1 MNTNFMRIETPFL
14 HNECS
19 YYISEFYIGF
29 RRLSAQRG
37 DYYIGK
43 KYAYNTLVF
52 MLDGEV
58 EFSYN
63 EYVGRRFKKGD
74 MVFIPHASHIYW
86 QAITDV
92 NMLIHTYDLSTESF
106 CSNCVLSRMKFKVDG
121 LEKVEYDFQPLQMT
135 TEIIQFAELINTYIA
150 SDYRCMHLH
159 ELKQKELFII
169 MQYAYSHKQMMEF
182 FYPIIGED
190 IPFRT
195 KVMKIAHEH
204 LTVEEYAKRFNMSA
218 RNFAR
223 KFNAE
228 FGETV
233 YQWLLQRKIAQIKLR
248 LSISNVSVADII
260 QEFKFA
266 DAPHFYRFCKDHF
279 GHTSKEYTRLLRS
292 KSADLQ

>member
-1 MNTNFMRIETPFL
+1 MRIETPFL

-19 YYISEFYIGF
+19 YYISEYYIGF
-29 RRLSAQRG
+29 RKVTPRKG

-63 EYVGRRFKKGD
+63 EYYGKRFKKGD

-86 QAITDV
+86 QAITNA
-92 NMLIHTYDLSTESF
+92 NMLVLTYDLSTDSH
-106 CSNCVLSRMKFKVDG
+106 CSNCVLSRIKFKVDG
-121 LEKVEYDFQPLQMT
+121 LEKIDYRFEPLAMT
-135 TEIIQFAELINTYIA
+135 PEIIQFAELLSTYIS

-169 MQYAYSHKQMMEF
+169 MQYAYSHQQMMEF
-182 FYPIIGED
+182 FFPIIGED

-195 KVMKIAHEH
+195 KVMKIAHEQ
-204 LTVEEYAKRFNMSA
+204 LSVEEYAKRFNMSA

-223 KFNAE
+223 KFNSE

-233 YQWLLQRKIAQIKLR
+233 YQWLLQRKIAQIKLK
-248 LSISNVSVADII
+248 LSIPSVSVAEII
-260 QEFKFA
+260 QEFKFS
-266 DAPHFYRFCKDHF
+266 DASHFYRFCKEYF
-279 GHTSKEYTRLLRS
+279 GYTSKELTRLLRD

>member
-1 MNTNFMRIETPFL
+1 MKIETPFL
-14 HNECS
+14 HNECP
-19 YYISEFYIGF
+19 YYISEYYIGF
-29 RRLSAQRG
+29 RMVTPKRG
-37 DYYIGK
+37 DYYIGQ

-63 EYVGRRFKKGD
+63 EYIGKKFKKGD

-86 QAITDV
+86 EAITNA
-92 NMLIHTYDLSTESF
+92 NMLIHTYDLSAESY
-106 CSNCVLSRMKFKVDG
+106 CSNCVLTRMKFKVDG
-121 LEKVEYDFQPLQMT
+121 LNKIDYSFQPLKMT
-135 TEIIQFAELINTYIA
+135 PEIIQFAESINTYIS

-169 MQYAYSHKQMMEF
+169 MQYAYSRKQMMEF

-195 KVMKIAHEH
+195 KVMQIAHEQ
-204 LTVEEYAKRFNMSA
+204 LTVEEYAKRLNMSA

-223 KFNAE
+223 KFNDE
-228 FGETV
+228 FGDTV
-233 YQWLLQRKIAQIKLR
+233 YQWLLKRKIAQIKLK
-248 LSISNVSVADII
+248 LSISNVSVADVV

-266 DAPHFYRFCKDHF
+266 DTSHFYRFCREHLDN
-279 GHTSKEYTRLLRS
+279 TSKERISILKS
-292 KSADLQ
+292 KSTD